1 MNEQNDKLDRA
12 KKLAGRGKVSRRD
25 FVQLAIAAGLT
36 IPAANALFAS
46 AARAEPK
53 KGGHFRVGTAHGTTT
68 DSLDPATYLDPMMGT
83 VGWGFSS
90 NGLTEIDAAGKIIPD
105 LAESFE
111 SSDGNKVWAYTLRKG
126 VQFHNGKD
134 VTAEDVV
141 ASFQH
146 HMGPDSKSAAKS
158 VLASIAEV
166 KADGNKVVFT
176 LSGPNGDFPYLTSDY
191 HLPIMPAKD
200 GKADWQSAVRTGPYM
215 IEKVDPG
222 VRAHLTR
229 NPNYYRDAWFDE
241 VSVITIAD
249 VAARTNA
256 LVSGEVDYMD
266 RCDLKTL
273 DMLKASSD
281 LDITQTTGYGH
292 YILAM
297 ITNVAPFDNPDVRNA
312 IKFAIDREE
321 ISQKIF
327 AGINPPGNDN
337 PIAPSVKFAINPEPI
352 HRYDPERSKSLLKK
366 AGLEKLSIDLSVA
379 DIAFAGAVD
388 VGTLF
393 REQAKAAG
401 IDINVVREADDGYW
415 DNVSMKKP
423 FCASFTNGRPTADW
437 QFTLYYAAGAAWNET
452 YWSNDRFNELLTL
465 ARSETDEV
473 KRAAMYAEMQQLLHD
488 DGGLINLVWSTY
500 VSANSKKLAH
510 GTVASNWDLDGQKI
524 ANRWWFA

>member
-1 MNEQNDKLDRA
+1 MNDMKEKLDA
-12 KKLAGRGKVSRRD
+12 ATKLASRGKVSRRD
-25 FVQLAIAAGLT
+25 FVQLAIAAGLS
-36 IPAANALFAS
+36 IPAANAMFVS

-90 NGLTEIDAAGKIIPD
+90 NGLTEIDAAGAIIPD

-111 SSDGNKVWAYTLRKG
+111 PSAANKVWAYTLRKG
-126 VQFHNGKD
+126 VQFHDGKD
-134 VTAEDVV
+134 VTADDVV
-141 ASFQH
+141 ASFRH
-146 HMGPDSKSAAKS
+146 HMGADSNSAAKS
-158 VLASIAEV
+158 VLAPIEDV
-166 KADGNKVVFT
+166 KADGNKVIFT

-191 HLPIMPAKD
+191 HLPILPAKD
-200 GKADWQSAVRTGPYM
+200 GKADWQSGVRTGPYM
-215 IEKVDPG
+215 IDKLDPG
-222 VRAHLTR
+222 VRAHLKR
-229 NPNYYRDAWFDE
+229 NPNYYRDTWFDE
-241 VSVITIAD
+241 VSVLSIAD

-256 LVSGEVDYMD
+256 LASGEIDYMD

-273 DMLKASSD
+273 SMLKASSD

-297 ITNVAPFDNPDVRNA
+297 ITTMAPFNDPNVRNA

-321 ISQKIF
+321 ISQKVF

-337 PIAPSVKFAINPEPI
+337 PIAPSVKFAVNPDPI
-352 HRYDPERSKSLLKK
+352 HKYDPEQSKSLLKK
-366 AGLEKLSIDLSVA
+366 AGLERLTIDLSVA
-379 DIAFAGAVD
+379 DIAFAGAID

-393 REQAKAAG
+393 KEQARAAG

-415 DNVSMKKP
+415 DVVSMKKP

-437 QFTLYYAAGAAWNET
+437 MFTLYYAAGAGWNET
-452 YWSNDRFNELLTL
+452 FWDNGRFNELLTL
-465 ARSETDEV
+465 ARSEVEEV
-473 KRAAMYAEMQQLLHD
+473 KRAAMYAEMQQLVHD

-500 VSANSKKLAH
+500 VSASSKKLAH
-510 GTVASNWDLDGQKI
+510 GQIASNWDLDGQKI
-524 ANRWWFA
+524 ASRWWFA